1 MPIRVVPLVLLQT
14 EVVVALQPLIVMLR
28 LLKILLK
35 TTIDSLTIKIHV
47 TSMLIFPYCRHLVP
61 NPTTRLT
68 I

>member
-47 TSMLIFPYCRHLVP
+47 TSMPIFPYCRHLVP

-68 I
+68 T